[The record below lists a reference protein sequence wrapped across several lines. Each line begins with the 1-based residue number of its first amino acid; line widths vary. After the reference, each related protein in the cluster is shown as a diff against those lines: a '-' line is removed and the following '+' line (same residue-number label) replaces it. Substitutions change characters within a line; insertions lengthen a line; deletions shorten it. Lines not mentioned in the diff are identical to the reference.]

1 MEKPVKKVMIF
12 GKAVTADGLV
22 AAVFILSLFMTALM
36 LNLLTDSEGLVN
48 QLMK

>member
-12 GKAVTADGLV
+12 GKEVTADGLV
-22 AAVFILSLFMTALM
+22 AVIFILSLFMTALAM
-36 LNLLTDSEGLVN
+36 NMITDSEGLVN

>member
-12 GKAVTADGLV
+12 GKEVTADGLV